1 MPHMNAFFALRPSG
15 PGLAL
20 GYVLAATL
28 PLALALTQK
37 TAPASGWEYAAAA
50 MGMIA
55 LLGMA
60 VQFVT
65 SGRFEN
71 LSGRLGIDKIMGF
84 HKLAASWLALAV
96 VLHPLAYIWPTF
108 AADPALGWLRL
119 QFYLTAPAY
128 LSGVVA
134 LGALVVLIASS
145 ILRDRLPWRYEA
157 WRAVH
162 VVLALVAVAGGL
174 HHAIAV
180 GRFSAQGPLAAF
192 WWAVGAVVLAVMV
205 TLYGWRWAQLRRHKW
220 RLASVTKRADRMW
233 ELDIQPASGTPALP
247 YHAGQFVWMTEGT
260 RRFPLFDHP
269 FSISDSPAR
278 PGISLLIKEAG
289 DFTNRI
295 GDLPQGH
302 AIGIDG
308 PYGEFSL
315 QAHDPKAVLLIGGGV
330 GIAPVLGILRD
341 MVARGDTRPVRLAYA
356 VGALQNFACLDE
368 MRAATRT
375 LDLRLW
381 LTCEDGAARP
391 DILPGRLTRERL
403 ADMLDGLDP
412 AQTKALICGPGP
424 MVVAVSDTLLD
435 LGLPMAN
442 VIYERFDYAAG
453 ARSRQDRAR
462 TRNILAVGGA
472 VAALVAGFT
481 ALAGLV

>member
-1 MPHMNAFFALRPSG
+1 MSHASTLSALRPSG

-20 GYVLAATL
+20 VYLLAAAL
-28 PLALALTQK
+28 PLALALTQNV
-37 TAPASGWEYAAAA
+37 APAAAWETAAAA

-65 SGRFEN
+65 SGRFEGV
-71 LSGRLGIDKIMGF
+71 SGRLGIDKIMGF

-96 VLHPLAYIWPTF
+96 VLHPLAYIWPTWTQ
-108 AADPALGWLRL
+108 DPDLGWLRL
-119 QFYLTAPAY
+119 HVYLTHPDY
-128 LSGVVA
+128 LTGVVA
-134 LGALVVLIASS
+134 LGALVVLVASA
-145 ILRDRLPWRYEA
+145 ILRDRLPWPYEA
-157 WRAVH
+157 WRGIH
-162 VVLALVAVAGGL
+162 VVLGLVAVFGGL

-180 GRFSAQGPLAAF
+180 GRFSAQGPVTVF
-192 WWAVGAVVLAVMV
+192 WWALGATVLGVMAI
-205 TLYGWRWAQLRRHKW
+205 LYGWRWARLHHQPW

-233 ELDIQPASGTPALP
+233 ELDIKPAPGTPALP

-269 FSISDSPAR
+269 FSIADSPAR
-278 PGISLLIKEAG
+278 PGLSLLIKEAG
-289 DFTNRI
+289 DFTNQI
-295 GDLPQGH
+295 GDLPTGRS
-302 AIGIDG
+302 IGIDG

-315 QAHDPKAVLLIGGGV
+315 HAHDPKAVLLIGGGV

-356 VGALQNFACLDE
+356 VGAAANFACLDE
-368 MRAATRT
+368 LRNAARM

-381 LTCEDGAARP
+381 LTCEDGAKDP
-391 DILPGRLTRERL
+391 DILDGRLTPERL
-403 ADMLDGLDP
+403 RDMLDGLDP

-424 MVVAVSDTLLD
+424 MVVAVSDALLD
-435 LGLPMAN
+435 LGLPMDN

-453 ARSRQDRAR
+453 AKSRQDRKR
-462 TRNILAVGGA
+462 TRNILAIGGGI
-472 VAALVAGFT
+472 AALVAGFT
-481 ALAGLV
+481 ALAAMV